1 MLQEL
6 KCVNKKIG
14 AEEKPHGRY
23 SINLGS
29 QHQPHSYV
37 VDLSHIAMWT

>member
-14 AEEKPHGRY
+14 AEEKPHRY